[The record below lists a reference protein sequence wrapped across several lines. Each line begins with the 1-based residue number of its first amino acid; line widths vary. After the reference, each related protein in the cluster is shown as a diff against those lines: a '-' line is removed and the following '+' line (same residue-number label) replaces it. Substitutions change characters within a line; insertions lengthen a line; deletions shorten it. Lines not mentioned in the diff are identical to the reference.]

1 MITMPDLQTSLLD
14 LLHHIENTD
23 IKLIVGGGFGI
34 YLKINHIQ
42 RLGIRTLLRER
53 RDLRPH
59 LRVLADR
66 GRTIPRLY

>member
-1 MITMPDLQTSLLD
+1 
-14 LLHHIENTD
+14 
-23 IKLIVGGGFGI
+23 
-34 YLKINHIQ
+34 
-42 RLGIRTLLRER
+42 LRER